1 MAGQHYRLDGH
12 EFEGTPG
19 AGDGQRGL
27 ACCNSWG
34 CKESDTIEQ
43 LN

>member
-1 MAGQHYRLDGH
+1 MAGCHHQLDGH
-12 EFEGTPG
+12 EFASTPG

-34 CKESDTIEQ
+34 SEELDMTER